1 MKKVLS
7 LVLAGSMILSSM
19 SMAFAATPATT
30 ALKDIAGNDYEEAI
44 KALVALDVVSGYED
58 ATFRPAKTITRAE
71 LAKLLVEALGYG
83 DLVAGAK
90 ANFADT
96 QNHWSNGYVAI
107 ANGTGL
113 VKGYPDG
120 TFKPD
125 QVLTYDEV
133 YTMVVRALG
142 YTDASLKGTWP
153 TNFKVKAIDLGLT
166 DDVKMATS
174 AADRGGVAQAM
185 FNALEV
191 EQVTVDAD
199 NNVTVV
205 KKGDVV
211 QLLIDKIANLDDD
224 FDVTPATLDK
234 DSNKYAGNIVDL
246 AQYMYQNLEV
256 YMNDDDEVVF
266 VKDSNSLVVT
276 GTIDTTSTVYA
287 DNSKLPIKDA
297 AGTVTK
303 LPLVTSTAMFYNGA
317 QVDDYDM
324 TDLKADNTPKYES
337 ISVVAAEDTND
348 NDKIDAAE
356 VTGIVVVQQTKVAVI
371 DNEYKTGRTKID
383 VFSLPVDED
392 GDVDLDKITVT
403 GDASALEDIAED
415 DVVVSYTAK
424 DASVIKLVVSSSTV
438 EGKVTRLASDAVYV
452 DGTKYSVS
460 STAGS
465 IAASSL
471 ALGDEGT
478 FYLDNDNKVVYFDG
492 ETATPTDYAVV
503 IAAADGSIDNDGRF
517 DALYE
522 IDDYPALKLATQN
535 DEVVIYD
542 VFTEIDE
549 DDASVTDAATDE
561 DGNEI
566 VATSA
571 DETTLE
577 LQVTLNKGDLIKYS
591 LNDDGQIESI
601 EVVQTVP
608 SVLSHADTTLASF
621 KLADGA
627 IIFDAT
633 TGEDFA
639 VVSAKDLEDEIDFY
653 GEYNDNGE
661 LEVIVTADVNA
672 EAEDTTIAVIKSSS
686 DVTVAK
692 NSDGDKIQV
701 ATVYMNGEKQD
712 VYTDGDVTF
721 PVNTSGA
728 AITGAYEVEFDG
740 GVVVT
745 ITPVTPVAATVV
757 AISASNDMVKLT
769 IGTTTSWYSIA
780 ADATMLDIKSGTTS
794 YEFIDLYDL
803 DETDAIKVIVVDGE
817 VTYLAGP
824 ALAAK

>member
-1 MKKVLS
+1 MKKILS
-7 LVLAGSMILSSM
+7 LVLVGSMILSSM

-30 ALKDIAGNDYEEAI
+30 ALKDIAGNDYETAI
-44 KALVALDVVSGYED
+44 EALVALDVINGYED

-83 DLVAGAK
+83 DLVAGAR
-90 ANFADT
+90 ANFSDT
-96 QNHWSNGYVAI
+96 TAHWANGYVAI

-113 VKGYPDG
+113 VVGYPDG
-120 TFKPD
+120 TFQPD
-125 QVLTYDEV
+125 KVVTYDEA
-133 YTMVVRALG
+133 YTMIVRALG

-153 TNFKVKAIDLGLT
+153 TNYKVKAIDLGLT
-166 DDVKMATS
+166 DDVKMATP
-174 AADRGGVAQAM
+174 AADRGGVAQVLY
-185 FNALEV
+185 NALEA

-224 FDVTPATLDK
+224 FDVTPATVDK
-234 DSNKYAGNIVDL
+234 DSSKYAGNIVDL
-246 AQYMYQNLEV
+246 APYMYQNLEV

-303 LPLVTSTAMFYNGA
+303 LPLVTTDMYYNGA

-324 TDLKADNTPKYES
+324 TDLKDGNSPKYES

-371 DNEYKTGRTKID
+371 DNEYKEGRTKID

-415 DVVVSYTAK
+415 DVVVSYAAQ
-424 DASVIKLVVSSSTV
+424 DASVIKLVVSRNTV

-460 STAGS
+460 ATAGS
-465 IAASSL
+465 IAASEL

-478 FYLDNDNKVVYFDG
+478 FYLDNNNKVVYFDG
-492 ETATPTDYAVV
+492 ESATPTDYAVV

-517 DALYE
+517 DAQYE
-522 IDDYPALKLATQN
+522 IDDYPALKLATQD

-561 DGNEI
+561 DGDEI

-633 TGEDFA
+633 AGEDYA
-639 VVSAKDLEDEIDFY
+639 VVSASDLEDEIDFY

-661 LEVIVTADVNA
+661 LEVIVTDDVNA

-686 DVTVAK
+686 DVTVAE
-692 NSDGDKIQV
+692 NSDGDEIQV

-740 GVVVT
+740 DVVVS

-769 IGTTTSWYSIA
+769 IGSTTSWYSIA
-780 ADATMLDIKSGTTS
+780 ADATMIDIKSGTTS

-803 DETDAIKVIVVDGE
+803 DDADAIKVIVVDGE